1 MFLATVRAILIQRA
15 PSHCTI
21 HIILER
27 SKVSWRVSSHSRIFR
42 PYGDVTIAVEGLSI
56 LTYAKHIWP
65 LSIEGSI
72 TCCDTSKPF
81 LMVTWWL
88 FLIFLDYFRVNIWL
102 EWWTLLKTNSLSFLC
117 WLLGDFLAPWT
128 NMNMFIK
135 VLLKVKKKV
144 MNETDFYLIINL
156 IIFLSWCKL
165 NTKRNIIMNSDSFF

>member
-1 MFLATVRAILIQRA
+1 MILAIGRAILIQRV

-56 LTYAKHIWP
+56 LTYAKQIWP

-81 LMVTWWL
+81 LT
-88 FLIFLDYFRVNIWL
+88 FFIFLDYFRVNLSL
-102 EWWTLLKTNSLSFLC
+102 EWWTLLKKIFTFISLLIACCLGIFLS
-117 WLLGDFLAPWT
+117 PWT

-135 VLLKVKKKV
+135 VLLKVKKKSYEW
-144 MNETDFYLIINL
+144 NR
-156 IIFLSWCKL
+156 FLFDNQFDNFS
-165 NTKRNIIMNSDSFF
+165 